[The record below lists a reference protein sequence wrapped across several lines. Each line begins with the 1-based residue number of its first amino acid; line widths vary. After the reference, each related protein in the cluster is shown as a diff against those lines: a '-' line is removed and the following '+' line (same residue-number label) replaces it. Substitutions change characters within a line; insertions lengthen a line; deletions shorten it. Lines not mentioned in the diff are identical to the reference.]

1 MGCSVFVSHQEVEKH
16 GKEKDENSV
25 NNWKPN
31 HRFVGNMAVVIVGIL
46 FYVGITNL
54 HLIAKTVNGFLQVLS
69 PFIWGFVIAYLLD
82 GVVRWFEK
90 KLNGKR
96 LLAIGISYLLAI
108 AMVVLLLSFV
118 IPQLIQS
125 VRILIDNASGYMANL
140 TSLVNQWTVKLG
152 LDPEVT
158 KNMMISYTDLMNQVT
173 QIAAKLMPQILNYG
187 MAVGSGVVSALT
199 ALIASIYMLMDKNKL
214 LGQMHKVIYAFLP
227 LPKAKRTLEVCSH
240 ANKVFNGFIGGKIID
255 SAIIGVICFV
265 GMNLLRMPFAL
276 LISVIVGVTN
286 VIPFFGPF
294 IGAIPSV
301 MILLMAS
308 SPMNALKFGVF
319 IIVLQQFD
327 GNILGPKILGDF
339 TGLSAIWVLVAI
351 IVGGGLFGFAGM
363 VVGVPTFAVLYS
375 LGSEFLRNRLNAKG
389 IDAQGNAVPTVTNA
403 EQSE

>member
-1 MGCSVFVSHQEVEKH
+1 M
-16 GKEKDENSV
+16 

-31 HRFVGNMAVVIVGIL
+31 HRFFSNVAVVIVGIL

-54 HLIAKTVNGFLQVLS
+54 ALIGTTIQGFLQVVS
-69 PFIWGFVIAYLLD
+69 PFIWGFVMAYLLD
-82 GVVRWFEK
+82 GIVRWFEQ
-90 KLNGKR
+90 KLKGKR
-96 LLAIGISYLLAI
+96 FVAIGLTYLLAI
-108 AMVVLLLSFV
+108 AVVVLLLSFV

-125 VRILIDNASGYMANL
+125 VRMLVDNAAGYMSNL
-140 TSLVNQWTVKLG
+140 NSLVNEWTVKLD
-152 LDPEVT
+152 LDPELT
-158 KNMMISYTDLMNQVT
+158 QNMMISYTDLMNQATQLVT
-173 QIAAKLMPQILNYG
+173 KLMPQILNYG

-214 LGQMHKVIYAFLP
+214 LKQMHKLTYAFLP
-227 LPKAKRTLEVCSH
+227 QAKAQRTLAVCNH

-265 GMNLLRMPFAL
+265 GMNLLRMPFSL

-308 SPMNALKFGVF
+308 SPMDALKFGIF

-327 GNILGPKILGDF
+327 GNILGPKILGDS

-363 VVGVPTFAVLYS
+363 VVGVPAFAVLYS
-375 LGSEFLRNRLNAKG
+375 LGSEFLDNRLRAKG
-389 IDAQGNAVPTVTNA
+389 IDAQGNPLTDTTEN
-403 EQSE
+403 EPQQ